1 VAFIPLTCA
10 LFFPGKVNP
19 RFVMVST
26 ILGPVAVLVGNFANL
41 PFDSLFLGLAVSLVL
56 TILGALFNRK
66 PAIETP
72 QK

>member
-1 VAFIPLTCA
+1 
-10 LFFPGKVNP
+10 
-19 RFVMVST
+19 MVST
-26 ILGPVAVLVGNFANL
+26 ILGPVAVLVGNFLDL

-56 TILGALFNRK
+56 TILGAVFNRK